1 MNSLTSV
8 SLKSRSTKTS
18 TCLLQTEKKCEDH
31 LGDKRQSSNVKKKHY
46 ATYFVKILKVSFVE
60 ETSKQRKGLF
70 TWREEDP
77 RLRRINFLLGLPAKM
92 QFKMH
97 LSMYL
102 PRKY

>member
-1 MNSLTSV
+1 MY
-8 SLKSRSTKTS
+8 
-18 TCLLQTEKKCEDH
+18 
-31 LGDKRQSSNVKKKHY
+31 KKKHY
-46 ATYFVKILKVSFVE
+46 ATYFVKILKVSIVE

-77 RLRRINFLLGLPAKM
+77 RLRGINFLLGLPAKM